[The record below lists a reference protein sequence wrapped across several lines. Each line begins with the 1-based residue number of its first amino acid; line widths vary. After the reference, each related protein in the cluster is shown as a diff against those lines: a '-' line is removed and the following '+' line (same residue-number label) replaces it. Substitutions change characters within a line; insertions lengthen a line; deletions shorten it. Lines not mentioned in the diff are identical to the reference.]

1 MGILG
6 ILTGILANNFFHTI
20 WFCCIVPE
28 PKHSRKKTIMIVIGT
43 SIIYTC
49 VSLAVCVASFR
60 YLSVP
65 IGLFLGYAAELLIY
79 GIVYCFMI
87 SASHPVKSLFLF
99 TEYSSMHTI
108 IVIVVSVAADAYT
121 LGNPLVWTLR
131 AVLNLAVL
139 VLYLLFAKDHLF
151 RMYKEIRSGY
161 GIISAISIMCY
172 FIQTLFWFYNMRIGR
187 RELFFDVLLLA
198 SCGFTVAVYV
208 MIFRYM
214 AQSDYANRMKQMQA
228 HEKFLQAQIDSYK
241 KMGENA
247 RQTRHDFKHHT
258 MVVTEYAKNKD
269 YQAILSYLSEYDKR
283 EQDKYQ
289 EAFCENHAADTV
301 LSAYAN
307 RCDQNGIEL
316 KSDVWLEETER
327 VSDYDLVTILAN
339 VLENAVNGCMETKGE
354 RSIII
359 TVGRKGNKLV
369 MVCKNTCT
377 SDILFENG
385 LPKSRGRDGIGVE
398 SILSTAAKYSGA
410 VDFSA
415 SDGVFICRIILS
427 GRKKRQYKQRTT

>member
-1 MGILG
+1 MDALG
-6 ILTGILANNFFHTI
+6 ILTGILANNIFHTI
-20 WFCCIVPE
+20 WFCYMVPE
-28 PKHSRKKTIMIVIGT
+28 PKHSRKKTIMIVVGT
-43 SIIYTC
+43 SIIYTF

-79 GIVYCFMI
+79 GIMYCFVI

-108 IVIVVSVAADAYT
+108 IIIVVSVVADAYT
-121 LGNPLVWTLR
+121 LGNPFVWTLR
-131 AVLNLAVL
+131 AVFNLAVL
-139 VLYLLFAKDHLF
+139 VPYLLFARKHLF

-172 FIQTLFWFYNMRIGR
+172 FIQSLFWFYNMRMGR
-187 RELFFDVLLLA
+187 REFFFDVLLLT

-214 AQSDYANRMKQMQA
+214 AQSDHASRMKQMQA
-228 HEKFLQAQIDSYK
+228 NEKFLQAQIDSYK

-247 RQTRHDFKHHT
+247 KQTRHDFKHHT

-269 YQAILSYLSEYDKR
+269 YQAILSYLSEYDNR
-283 EQDKYQ
+283 ERDKFQ

-301 LSAYAN
+301 LSAYAS
-307 RCDQNGIEL
+307 RCEQNGIVFNV
-316 KSDVWLEETER
+316 DVWLEETEE

-339 VLENAVNGCMETKGE
+339 VLENAVNGCMETKQE
-354 RSIII
+354 RNITI
-359 TVGRKGNKLV
+359 TVGRKENKLV
-369 MVCKNTCT
+369 MVCRNTCAE
-377 SDILFENG
+377 DILFEND
-385 LPKSRGRDGIGVE
+385 LPKNRERDGIGVE
-398 SILSTAAKYSGA
+398 SILNTAAKYRGM
-410 VDFSA
+410 VNFSA
-415 SDGVFICRIILS
+415 SDGAFICQIILNNR
-427 GRKKRQYKQRTT
+427 RKLRK